1 MSFKSTSLSVF
12 FFLILLAS
20 SFGCCTAWRHG
31 SKPVRI
37 AAQEVLLIW
46 DAERGVEHFVR
57 RANFQSE
64 NSPKDFGFLVP
75 TPTQPKLSE
84 VPDRVFEELGA
95 LIKPRVET
103 RRESKVSFMPLVLAP
118 LFATA
123 GSSTKDMAAHLGG
136 VEVLHTAVVGGFEV
150 SVLRASESGALIAW
164 LEENGYDARPEIS
177 DWVAPYVE
185 KKWIVTAFKYAADAD
200 QSHAPLTRASVC
212 LSFGT
217 EAPFFPYRVPRDIR
231 VNSRDG
237 SLLRLYF
244 AGRERVLG
252 EFEGGSGQE
261 WNASTNFSNHDEGM
275 VDILQIALGEF
286 GNHPG
291 APDATW
297 LTAFEDETWPGGAE
311 DLYFRSSQ
319 DQNPITPAT
328 IIKAEIRMFHLP
340 LDLVILGLILAVSL
354 YRMGARRKQ
363 SRG

>member
-75 TPTQPKLSE
+75 PPTQPKLSE
-84 VPDRVFEELGA
+84 VPDRVFDELGE
-95 LIKPRVET
+95 LIKPKVET
-103 RRESKVSFMPLVLAP
+103 RRETKVSFMPLILAP

-123 GSSTKDMAAHLGG
+123 GSSTKDMAAHWGG
-136 VEVLHTAVVGGFEV
+136 VEVLDTAVVGGFEV

-164 LEENGYDARPEIS
+164 LEENGYDARPEIRA
-177 DWVAPYVE
+177 WVAPYVE

-217 EAPFFPYRVPRDIR
+217 EAPFSHTVCPAISGLTPGTDL
-231 VNSRDG
+231 SCG
-237 SLLRLYF
+237 S
-244 AGRERVLG
+244 
-252 EFEGGSGQE
+252 
-261 WNASTNFSNHDEGM
+261 
-275 VDILQIALGEF
+275 ILQVARECSVSLKADQGRSGMLQRSFRIMMKEWWTSSKSRLG
-286 GNHPG
+286 N
-291 APDATW
+291 
-297 LTAFEDETWPGGAE
+297 
-311 DLYFRSSQ
+311 
-319 DQNPITPAT
+319 
-328 IIKAEIRMFHLP
+328 
-340 LDLVILGLILAVSL
+340 LVIIPV
-354 YRMGARRKQ
+354 RRTQ
-363 SRG
+363 PG